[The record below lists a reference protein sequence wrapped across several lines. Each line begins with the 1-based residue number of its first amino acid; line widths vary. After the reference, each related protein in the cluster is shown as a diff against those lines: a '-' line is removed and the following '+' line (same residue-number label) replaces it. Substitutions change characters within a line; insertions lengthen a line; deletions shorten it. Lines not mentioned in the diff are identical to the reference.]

1 MKLNF
6 EFVFAFPGGPQGT
19 YVYSSFR
26 NRNFWLEY
34 STPPTTL
41 FPEYDEYNPEPSATP
56 EPGPIFRDA
65 ALNHSTLQAPVGSTV
80 FLDCRIADLMDY
92 QVCLFVCS
100 SFFVCFFSFFLSSFL
115 SFFLLLCLTYP
126 LNLLKGQNKD

>member
-92 QVCLFVCS
+92 QVCLFVRLS
-100 SFFVCFFSFFLSSFL
+100 LFLSFL
-115 SFFLLLCLTYP
+115 SPSLASFLSLFFSYVLPIPLTF
-126 LNLLKGQNKD
+126 